1 MTNTG
6 HIYKRWCIIQIK
18 AWLPACLWCVF
29 IFWGSTD
36 DGGGQATSLRLM
48 TFLHINFPALS
59 WEQLAKLIFYL
70 RKACH
75 VTEYAILAGLV
86 MRGFLCSSIIK
97 KQESWSFPLAIL
109 TFSLCVGYAASDE
122 YHQSLTQERCGCV
135 TDVMVDAVGVFL
147 GLQTMWCLIYFKT
160 AKLDS
165 TALKIP
171 EKD

>member
-1 MTNTG
+1 M
-6 HIYKRWCIIQIK
+6 QIK

-48 TFLHINFPALS
+48 TFLHVNFPALS

-75 VTEYAILAGLV
+75 VTEYAVLAGLV
-86 MRGFLCSSIIK
+86 MHGFLRSGITK
-97 KQESWSFPLAIL
+97 RRENWSLPLAIL
-109 TFSLCVGYAASDE
+109 TYVLCVGYAASDE

-135 TDVMVDAVGVFL
+135 TDVMIDSVGVLL
-147 GLQTMWCLIYFKT
+147 GLGMMWCLAYFKT
-160 AKLDS
+160 SKLDS
-165 TALKIP
+165 TGLKTA